1 MKLGV
6 QSACTTRPPP
16 LCVSLE
22 YSPHA
27 VGLKLSREPPPAAL
41 ARRCMKV
48 ELRCLSK
55 GSDAAHAHST
65 QPVDGL
71 QRAEEL
77 PTVPPAAELVQPPLR
92 ANLPNAGIVRGGEH
106 GSFTRG
112 DEASSSMK
120 GCSLCM
126 YLRCVRA
133 TGASARDMCST
144 LPARR
149 VDLRK
154 FTRAVTR
161 MYLLCFDALRVLHR
175 LWTGM

>member
-1 MKLGV
+1 
-6 QSACTTRPPP
+6 
-16 LCVSLE
+16 
-22 YSPHA
+22 
-27 VGLKLSREPPPAAL
+27 
-41 ARRCMKV
+41 MKV

-55 GSDAAHAHST
+55 GSAAAHAHST

-112 DEASSSMK
+112 DEAISSMK
-120 GCSLCM
+120 GCSLCIL
-126 YLRCVRA
+126 LRCVAPTRRI
-133 TGASARDMCST
+133 AREVCST

-149 VDLRK
+149 VDLSK
-154 FTRAVTR
+154 FTRRFTR
-161 MYLLCFDALRVLHR
+161 MYLPRFNASRVLHR
-175 LWTGM
+175 TWTGRCAHCVRTYPSSWLGCGVTEAAVEGTRA

>member
-1 MKLGV
+1 
-6 QSACTTRPPP
+6 
-16 LCVSLE
+16 
-22 YSPHA
+22 
-27 VGLKLSREPPPAAL
+27 
-41 ARRCMKV
+41 MKV

-55 GSDAAHAHST
+55 GSAAAHAHST
-65 QPVDGL
+65 QPVGDL

-92 ANLPNAGIVRGGEH
+92 ANLLNAGIVRGGEH

-133 TGASARDMCST
+133 TRASARDICST

-175 LWTGM
+175 TWTGA